1 MLGAAYGAVV
11 SRQSLD
17 IGGLRRSFT
26 VVRPVPARENAPVV
40 LVFHGAYQS
49 ARTLRLATRRALDGV
64 VNTSGA
70 IVAYLDSHRW
80 HWNDARV
87 DTSFAA
93 RTAAVDEVSF
103 TTAVIDRLGR
113 SHGADVSRVHAVGFS
128 NGGYLVFRLLHEIP
142 ERLAGA
148 AVIAATQPVAENFAP
163 RTSRI
168 HPLPTLLIH
177 GTGDRVVPYGGG
189 RVTLG
194 GRHSGGT
201 CLSAR
206 ETAEYYARRNGV
218 DVAAVSAMS
227 AVSAV
232 PAPSPCGRGVYPTG
246 IRTDLVEYTEFR
258 QDPHPPV
265 VLCTVHGGGHAI
277 PTAGRTLGSLLR
289 QDRRGFDSVRVIGDF
304 FGLAVRPAPP
314 GGTPGGGAAG

>member
-1 MLGAAYGAVV
+1 MPYGAVV
-11 SRQSLD
+11 RREVLD
-17 IGGLRRSFT
+17 VDGLRRSFT
-26 VVRPVPARENAPVV
+26 VVRPVPLRAQAPVV
-40 LVFHGAYQS
+40 LVFHGACQS

-70 IVAYLDSHRW
+70 IVAYPDSHRG

-93 RTAAVDEVSF
+93 RTAGVDDVAF
-103 TTAVIDRLGR
+103 TAAVIDRLVR
-113 SHGADVSRVHAVGFS
+113 SHGADASRVHAVGFS
-128 NGGYLVFRLLHEIP
+128 NGGYLVFRFLHEIP

-148 AVIAATQPVAENFAP
+148 AVISATQPVAENFAP
-163 RTSRI
+163 RTSRL
-168 HPLPTLLIH
+168 HPVPTLIIH
-177 GTGDRVVPYGGG
+177 GTGDRVVPYAGG

-206 ETAEYYARRNGV
+206 ETAQYYARRNGV
-218 DVAAVSAMS
+218 DVTATPGR
-227 AVSAV
+227 
-232 PAPSPCGRGVYPTG
+232 PASGRRVYPTG
-246 IRTDLVEYTEFR
+246 SRRSPVEYTEYR

-277 PTAGRTLGSLLR
+277 PTAGRTLGSLLG
-289 QDRRGFDSVRVIGDF
+289 QDRRSLDAVRLIEDF
-304 FGLAVRPAPP
+304 FGLAVRSARR